1 LLGRYHLLFMLC
13 IRPERPL
20 GPVNSY
26 CDYGLIPELVPASP
40 MVALA
45 DSDEF
50 FMLELSPEKQEQNL
64 LRFGPAKLSRI
75 AGSLRRW
82 TTKEHRHS
90 AEFDFIFHS
99 GSLPQNLGS
108 VRRNAASFIAR
119 LHAQMGSHPVS
130 HVNHPYWI
138 RGLQHWLRAKV
149 TGPVLQFPPEL
160 AGGNL
165 GRWLVRYVR
174 LVAWMRGAPPDV
186 PICAYDWNDYRLV
199 RQWLASLGKTTEKSV
214 LFICPED
221 SPLRPRLAA
230 DPRIETLTSWN
241 DRIAI
246 SKISNGY
253 RYILLHADT
262 DVLSDSKLMLEL
274 AESAKGGEIAIF
286 LGGQRR
292 YLFEDNLYRHLSR
305 FVRESIWRSTYNLSW
320 DIRVVN
326 GYLQRVVGRLLFGV
340 ADRSLD
346 DFIKTRP
353 RWAPIAIVV
362 CPILIL
368 VIAIL
373 NACFID
379 RLALRLSN
387 YRSSALLRCRRA
399 DETKKNY
406 DFGERS
412 AT

>member
-1 LLGRYHLLFMLC
+1 
-13 IRPERPL
+13 
-20 GPVNSY
+20 
-26 CDYGLIPELVPASP
+26 
-40 MVALA
+40 
-45 DSDEF
+45 
-50 FMLELSPEKQEQNL
+50 
-64 LRFGPAKLSRI
+64 
-75 AGSLRRW
+75 
-82 TTKEHRHS
+82 
-90 AEFDFIFHS
+90 
-99 GSLPQNLGS
+99 
-108 VRRNAASFIAR
+108 
-119 LHAQMGSHPVS
+119 
-130 HVNHPYWI
+130 
-138 RGLQHWLRAKV
+138 
-149 TGPVLQFPPEL
+149 
-160 AGGNL
+160 
-165 GRWLVRYVR
+165 
-174 LVAWMRGAPPDV
+174 
-186 PICAYDWNDYRLV
+186 
-199 RQWLASLGKTTEKSV
+199 
-214 LFICPED
+214 
-221 SPLRPRLAA
+221 
-230 DPRIETLTSWN
+230 
-241 DRIAI
+241 
-246 SKISNGY
+246 
-253 RYILLHADT
+253 
-262 DVLSDSKLMLEL
+262 MLEL